1 MIPQSLHRHLP
12 TAAGNALLVLA
23 ASLAAGLALAGH
35 HTLAERIASD
45 SRSETDR
52 ARDAGRKPAEV
63 LEFLGVEA
71 GMDVI
76 DVMAAGGWY
85 TEVLAHA
92 VGEDGSV
99 AAQNPDWILAFR
111 DGANDKALAARLE
124 GDRLP
129 NVYRLDKNFDELGA
143 GDGPFDVALS
153 ALNFHDVYNRDG
165 RDAAVAMLE
174 SIRGILEPGGVFGI
188 IDHAGDAG
196 ADNAALHRIEKNK
209 VIEAARAAGFVV
221 EAESDVL
228 SAASDDRT
236 QMVFADGLRGQTD
249 RFVIRLRKPEA

>member
-1 MIPQSLHRHLP
+1 MTRNSMQRRR
-12 TAAGNALLVLA
+12 TFGQGNILLIIA
-23 ASLAAGLALAGH
+23 ASLAANAALGAH
-35 HTLAERIASD
+35 HTLAERIATD
-45 SRSETDR
+45 TRSEADR

-92 VGEDGSV
+92 VGEEGSV

-129 NVYRLDKNFDELGA
+129 NVHRLDKNFDELGA
-143 GDGPFDVALS
+143 GDGPYDVALS
-153 ALNFHDVYNRDG
+153 ALNFHDVYNREG
-165 RDAAVAMLE
+165 RDATIAMLE
-174 SIRGILEPGGVFGI
+174 RIRAVLEPGGVFGI
-188 IDHAGDAG
+188 IDHAGDTG
-196 ADNAALHRIEKNK
+196 ADNASLHRIEKSL
-209 VIEAARAAGFVV
+209 VVDAAEAAGFIV

-228 SAASDDRT
+228 SADSDDRT
-236 QMVFADGLRGQTD
+236 QMVFAEGLRGQTD
-249 RFVIRLRKPEA
+249 RFVLELRKPGD